1 MIAWRIWQ
9 AGSCTK
15 RFGGP
20 RISESLVIFVESAG
34 LYLTYDVVL
43 LSLYIGRHPA
53 CMVVLDLGAEIAAMA
68 YMLISVR
75 VSLGIARAGP
85 FPQSGRTGTIPQHV
99 TRTSQRTALSSL
111 VNAVFARRT
120 RQLEDTE
127 ACEVSK
133 VEDQTPS
140 VGGEASEEV

>member
-1 MIAWRIWQ
+1 
-9 AGSCTK
+9 
-15 RFGGP
+15 
-20 RISESLVIFVESAG
+20 
-34 LYLTYDVVL
+34 
-43 LSLYIGRHPA
+43 
-53 CMVVLDLGAEIAAMA
+53 MVVLDLGAEIAAMV

-75 VSLGIARAGP
+75 VSLGIARAGS

-127 ACEVSK
+127 ACEVIDSK
-133 VEDQTPS
+133 AEDQIPTGIPSTPS

>member
-1 MIAWRIWQ
+1 MTLI
-9 AGSCTK
+9 
-15 RFGGP
+15 FGRSSIRSP
-20 RISESLVIFVESAG
+20 PTFS
-34 LYLTYDVVL
+34 TYDVVL

-53 CMVVLDLGAEIAAMA
+53 CMVVLDLGAEIAAMV

-75 VSLGIARAGP
+75 VSLGIARAGS
-85 FPQSGRTGTIPQHV
+85 FPQSGRTGIIPQHV
-99 TRTSQRTALSSL
+99 THTSQRTALSSL

-133 VEDQTPS
+133 AEDQIPTGIRSAPS